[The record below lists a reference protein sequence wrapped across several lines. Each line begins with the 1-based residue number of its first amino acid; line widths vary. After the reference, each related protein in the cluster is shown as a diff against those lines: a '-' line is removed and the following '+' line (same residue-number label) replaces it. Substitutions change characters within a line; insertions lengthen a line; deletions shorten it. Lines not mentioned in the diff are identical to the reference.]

1 MGELAVLFTQLNEQ
15 VVYQEP
21 LVARI
26 EDGTVQV
33 HEDTKQANTQ
43 LDKGIKSAR
52 NARKLKWWTLGIV
65 LLIIAI
71 LALVLGIYFGVVRKD
86 NNNK

>member
-1 MGELAVLFTQLNEQ
+1 MNELSLLFTQLNEM

-21 LVARI
+21 MVARI
-26 EDGTVQV
+26 EEQTEQV
-33 HEDTKQANTQ
+33 NTDAGEANKQ
-43 LDKGIKSAR
+43 LDSGIKSAR

-71 LALVLGIYFGVVRKD
+71 LALALGIYFGTGQ
-86 NNNK
+86 NKK